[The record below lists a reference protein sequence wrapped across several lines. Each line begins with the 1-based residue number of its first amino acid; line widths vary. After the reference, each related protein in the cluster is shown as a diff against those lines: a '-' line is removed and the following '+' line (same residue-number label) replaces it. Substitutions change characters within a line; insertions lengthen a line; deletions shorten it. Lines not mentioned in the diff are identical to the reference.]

1 MVCDHEKRELHQW
14 FVTTS
19 SVTYYI
25 PRAHMKTY
33 VSHTYH
39 KEKVVRE
46 PGTKEVVWAGK
57 IENKK
62 TFQAAG
68 EAWVATL

>member
-1 MVCDHEKRELHQW
+1 MVCDHEKRDLHQW

-19 SVTYYI
+19 SVTYI

-33 VSHTYH
+33 VSHTYR
-39 KEKVVRE
+39 KEKVDRGL
-46 PGTKEVVWAGK
+46 GTNEVVWTGK
-57 IENKK
+57 VENRK